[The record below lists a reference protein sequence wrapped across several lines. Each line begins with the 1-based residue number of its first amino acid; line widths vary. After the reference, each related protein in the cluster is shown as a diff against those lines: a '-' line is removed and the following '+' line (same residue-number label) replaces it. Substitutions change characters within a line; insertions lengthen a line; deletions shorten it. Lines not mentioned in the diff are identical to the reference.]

1 MNRVHDK
8 PAEVTATEFRQ
19 DIARTLRNAEYGIPT
34 VITRDRQPV
43 AKVVHPDAGVTPSPD
58 VWQAAQEAYDRA
70 VNSDWYRKLP
80 LTAQSAL
87 AALAAPIRAYYGYD
101 SHQPAKET

>member
-1 MNRVHDK
+1 MNRVHEK

-19 DIARTLRNAEYGIPT
+19 DIAGIFRDAHYRIRTLVTNNGDPF
-34 VITRDRQPV
+34 
-43 AKVVHPDAGVTPSPD
+43 AKVVHPDAGVTPHPD

-87 AALAAPIRAYYGYD
+87 AAVAAPLRAYYGYD
-101 SHQPAKET
+101 QEG